1 MGQGPDPVALMG
13 SPVVSPM
20 LVCGSHFEEC
30 GLGRE
35 AAQTAGPT
43 VESFTLLGVTPVP
56 GTGSQATQALL
67 KASQTAHTVTSAS
80 P

>member
-35 AAQTAGPT
+35 VAQTAGPT